1 MIYTLKNEY
10 YDISISDVGAEI
22 VSIKSPTGYE
32 FMWQGGEGLWSMQA
46 PLLFPLCGS
55 YADRKYT
62 ILGEIRPI
70 ALHGFA
76 LSSKFELIKATDS
89 SLEFVLR
96 ANDKTR
102 ESFPFEFELFVSY
115 SLNGEDIR
123 LDAKIKNLSDITM
136 PYMFGWH
143 PGFNLPTSEGQDIE
157 DYEIDVKTDKLSWT
171 PMSENGVFYTEKAI
185 EYSLTNEAYHLNT
198 KEIYPNDTMIFKGHK
213 NYAAMSAKGY
223 SYKLV
228 MTWSENLPSLCIW
241 KEPDDNTKFICIEP
255 WSDYNTDGINDA
267 NFDKRKVESLKAGGE
282 ASYFFNLKITE

>member
-10 YDISISDVGAEI
+10 YNISISDVGAEI
-22 VSIKSPTGYE
+22 VSIKSPKGYE
-32 FMWQGGEGLWSMQA
+32 FLWQGGEGLWSMQA

-62 ILGEIRPI
+62 ILGEVRPI

-143 PGFNLPTSEGQDIE
+143 PGFNLPFTAGAGEFE
-157 DYEIDVKTDKLSWT
+157 DYYLEFATPCTLMNEPIDKKTLRLTGKRVRLELEDDRILRLRHDMFI
-171 PMSENGVFYTEKAI
+171 PDGVFSTTDVFEVT
-185 EYSLTNEAYHLNT
+185 L
-198 KEIYPNDTMIFKGHK
+198 KGD
-213 NYAAMSAKGY
+213 
-223 SYKLV
+223 
-228 MTWSENLPSLCIW
+228 C
-241 KEPDDNTKFICIEP
+241 D
-255 WSDYNTDGINDA
+255 
-267 NFDKRKVESLKAGGE
+267 
-282 ASYFFNLKITE
+282 